1 MAETDR
7 EQDARQ
13 AANDEGADPANAP
26 SSTGPNLPRQV
37 ERNLEGADTGPAR
50 NDGDKAASAAR
61 VRGTRAR
68 AAGGPG

>member
-7 EQDARQ
+7 EQDAQQ
-13 AANDEGADPANAP
+13 ATGDEGVDPANAP

-50 NDGDKAASAAR
+50 NDGDPSR
-61 VRGTRAR
+61 Q
-68 AAGGPG
+68 PPP

>member
-7 EQDARQ
+7 AHDAQQ

-37 ERNLEGADTGPAR
+37 ERNLEGADTDPTRRDGDPAR
-50 NDGDKAASAAR
+50 Q
-61 VRGTRAR
+61 
-68 AAGGPG
+68 PPP